1 MELIIKG
8 LENFEI
14 AMHMLTA
21 KHVASS
27 KILLCQIFTF
37 GNPSN
42 LRAIASFHE
51 PVDIIGECRVL

>member
-8 LENFEI
+8 LENFEV

-37 GNPSN
+37 VN
-42 LRAIASFHE
+42 LPYLRPLTSIHE
-51 PVDIIGECRVL
+51 PVDITC

>member
-27 KILLCQIFTF
+27 KILLCQIFTS

-51 PVDIIGECRVL
+51 PTRYHR